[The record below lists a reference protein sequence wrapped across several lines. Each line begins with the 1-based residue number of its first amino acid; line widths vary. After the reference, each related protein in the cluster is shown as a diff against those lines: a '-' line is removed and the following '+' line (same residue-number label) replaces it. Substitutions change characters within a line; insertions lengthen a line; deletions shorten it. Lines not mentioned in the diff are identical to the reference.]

1 MKTKF
6 FMLIS
11 ILCIS
16 IGELFANT
24 SKIDG
29 ALPGEFFVSPT
40 QKVYFSKGNLQYL
53 ASNGTW
59 RFAENQYDYI
69 GSNNKNA
76 SKTYSGWID
85 VFGYGT
91 SGWSKSGAI
100 YYQPWDTQHQSGKV
114 GGYFDKNLAGEYA
127 NADWGVFNKI
137 SNGGN
142 TANVW
147 RTLSQEEWEYVIT
160 NYKWTI
166 IKVSGI
172 KGLIILP
179 NDFKNPLSVTIY
191 YPSYSIVTNGSD
203 KYYSFSLSKTTS
215 LTQEQFN
222 KLQDAGVVFLPYGG
236 YRYSSGMM
244 DIGTF
249 GNYWTST
256 AGKNIWFTSSRL
268 YYRSSAERW
277 AGLQVRLVFPIGTQF
292 PIKFV
297 DADGTQIGET
307 QIVKGGENATPPTPP
322 TREGYTF
329 VGWIGAYTNVKSDA
343 TIYASYS
350 RNNELSTTQQGSLP
364 GLFSVAPDKQVYFS
378 QGNLQYMGATQTWRF
393 AENQYDTV
401 GIFNNNISSSYNGWI
416 DLFGWGTSGWNS
428 GAKEYQPYSTS
439 TTDADYYPGNASGN
453 DLTGPYMNADW
464 GIYNAIYNGGN
475 KAGLWRTLTQ
485 EEWLYLY
492 SDRANADS
500 KHAYAT
506 INGIGGYILL
516 PDNWILPNGLTFDAS
531 GTNANQY
538 TKEQWKLMEQNG
550 AVFLPTAGYRDGL
563 GAKGVLKLGDY
574 WLSSSYDA
582 DNACRVFFRSDKSP
596 ESYPCELRHY
606 GFSVRLVGHVT
617 THTIIAKS
625 SDLSMGTTSGSG
637 TYNYGESVQISAIPN
652 GCFHFTQWSDGN
664 TDNPRTVTVNSD
676 KTYTAIFQANQHT
689 ITVKSADEN
698 QGTVTIEVP
707 TPSQGIGIFSVS
719 ATKQVTFSPGNLQYT
734 QSTDTWSFAENQYDY
749 IGTDNVIGGTVSS
762 SSFGDSILGT
772 ALADKVDLFGLS
784 TSTTNFGVSISIDSE
799 NDYSGS
805 FIDWGTN
812 KIGNDA
818 LNTWRTLTY
827 EEWNYLCWVRP
838 NYSELCGVA
847 QVNGVNGLV
856 FLPDNWVCPS
866 GVTFKSG
873 FHSNR
878 GVDYYVAYQSFTA
891 EQWAELESAGAVFL
905 PAVGL
910 RSGTRLKY
918 VQCNGD
924 YWSATED
931 DISSAYYLY
940 FYSDGAHKGDSARS
954 SGRSVRLVKDL
965 M

>member
-16 IGELFANT
+16 IGELSANT

-91 SGWSKSGAI
+91 SGWSNSGAI

-292 PIKFV
+292 SIKFV

-428 GAKEYQPYSTS
+428 GAKEYQPYVYFTS
-439 TTDADYYPGNASGN
+439 A
-453 DLTGPYMNADW
+453 
-464 GIYNAIYNGGN
+464 
-475 KAGLWRTLTQ
+475 KA
-485 EEWLYLY
+485 
-492 SDRANADS
+492 
-500 KHAYAT
+500 
-506 INGIGGYILL
+506 
-516 PDNWILPNGLTFDAS
+516 
-531 GTNANQY
+531 
-538 TKEQWKLMEQNG
+538 
-550 AVFLPTAGYRDGL
+550 
-563 GAKGVLKLGDY
+563 
-574 WLSSSYDA
+574 
-582 DNACRVFFRSDKSP
+582 P
-596 ESYPCELRHY
+596 ESYPKELRHY

-707 TPSQGIGIFSVS
+707 TPSQGIGTFSVS

-762 SSFGDSILGT
+762 NSFGDSILGT

-818 LNTWRTLTY
+818 PNTWRTLTY

-847 QVNGVNGLV
+847 QVNGVNGLIV
-856 FLPDNWVCPS
+856 LPDNWVCPS

-878 GVDYYVAYQSFTA
+878 GVDYYAAYQSFTA
-891 EQWAELESAGAVFL
+891 EHWAELESAGAVFL